1 MVGGDAGVRGRRR
14 ARRLRAQHPY
24 LQRLEV
30 GHPHGAHL
38 RVRVRV
44 RVRVGVR
51 FGVRVGVRAKAT
63 ARATATATARVR
75 VRVRCA
81 PPRPAGSVPTART
94 GRAHRWAHRP
104 P

>member
-1 MVGGDAGVRGRRR
+1 MRGRRR
-14 ARRLRAQHPY
+14 AHRLRAQHPY

-30 GHPHGAHL
+30 AHPHGAHL

-51 FGVRVGVRAKAT
+51 FGVRVGVRVK
-63 ARATATATARVR
+63 ATATAR

-81 PPRPAGSVPTART
+81 PPRPAGSVPTARN
-94 GRAHRWAHRP
+94 GRVHRWAHRP